1 LKSRKQNRNIGLIK
15 GKKIIEMQNRIKL
28 IIIVLVFLTTGKIK
42 AQNDTTQ
49 TRCVQSSVPVEV
61 MIGNEYSSYQVVVNK
76 QIGNA
81 DSRFSFYSMINYDM
95 YYDSSVPDNY
105 FIQSIFFYS
114 LTERIGVGIGAN
126 SKPFEGTKPLI
137 ALSYSIYTENIGLY
151 IQPSYETY
159 KDGLFEL
166 YTLFSW
172 TKNNDKMFQPYF
184 KLEAY
189 TSWGTEHS
197 YTYHNWRLG
206 LQYKRFRLGP
216 ALNVGYFGKDFDSMT
231 NWGGFINIII

>member
-1 LKSRKQNRNIGLIK
+1 MEIQYSIK
-15 GKKIIEMQNRIKL
+15 R
-28 IIIVLVFLTTGKIK
+28 IIILLAFLTAGTIK
-42 AQNDTTQ
+42 AQNDTIQ
-49 TRCVQSSVPVEV
+49 TRCVQSSVLVEA
-61 MIGNEYSSYQVVVNK
+61 MFGNEYSSYQVVVNK
-76 QIGNA
+76 QIGSP
-81 DSRFSFYSMINYDM
+81 DSRFSFYGMINYDM
-95 YYDSSVPDNY
+95 YYDDTMPDNY
-105 FIQSIFFYS
+105 FIQSIFFYG

-126 SKPFEGTKPLI
+126 SKPYGGTKPLI
-137 ALSYSIYTENIGLY
+137 ALYYSIYTENIGLY

-172 TKNNDKMFQPYF
+172 TLNNDKTFQPYF

-189 TSWGTEHS
+189 TSWGSEHS

-206 LQYKRFRLGP
+206 LQYKRFRFGP

-231 NWGGFINIII
+231 NWGGFVNIII

>member
-1 LKSRKQNRNIGLIK
+1 MKNIEKNEASKLLEIRNRV
-15 GKKIIEMQNRIKL
+15 KL
-28 IIIVLVFLTTGKIK
+28 ILFVLMFFASGILN
-42 AQNDTTQ
+42 AQDDTTQ
-49 TRCVQSSVPVEV
+49 SRCVQSSVPVEA
-61 MIGNEYSSYQVVVNK
+61 MIGNDYSSYQVVVNK
-76 QIGNA
+76 QIGSA
-81 DSRFSFYSMINYDM
+81 ESRFSFYSMVNYDM
-95 YYDSSVPDNY
+95 YYDNSIPDNY

-151 IQPSYETY
+151 IQPSYEIY

-166 YTLFSW
+166 YALFSW
-172 TKNNDKMFQPYF
+172 SPNNDKRFQPYF

-189 TSWGTEHS
+189 TSWGDEHS
-197 YTYHNWRLG
+197 YSYHNWRLG
-206 LQYKRFRLGP
+206 LQYKIFRLGP
-216 ALNVGYFGKDFDSMT
+216 ALNVGYFGENFDSMT